1 MSGESQRLSVD
12 DLPDEI
18 LCNVFLSNTVGE
30 GQTVRETLISTCLV
44 CKRWHTL
51 LASYPLIWSRVIDFE
66 KDSPECVA
74 ELLHRSGA
82 TPFEVGGT
90 SVFEAVRQQNRHS
103 IRTLQ
108 SIFEHNSRVKT
119 MNLNIRY
126 APWELI
132 CKDFLSYP
140 APNLEFLNLI
150 TSCPFPNCSHDGPLF
165 ANQAPRLTR
174 FHMQRCLT
182 DFSSPT
188 LHNLT
193 DLSVFDIVAP
203 EQPAFMPQANSHT
216 KLAPTVLGWLQILQ
230 NMPSLR
236 YLTLVN
242 SVTRTAVNDEVFI
255 RTILPNLHLLS
266 LCSFFDE
273 GSTILDRLDIPASCG
288 IRLKCTARH
297 SASPSSGSKLLAAL
311 SHQLTHWPKGS
322 ARRYL
327 QAKLLDGDRV
337 HFGNSRR
344 IGLIWNVT
352 DKEELA
358 NHARSS
364 PDPLVWLV
372 LDFNDDMLARRFL
385 GQLLA
390 IYETTHSTITCLDF
404 WIDEVSTST
413 TGDIASLGT
422 LVNYISWFTNLE
434 MLNLIGQ
441 SPVHILPLFKALS
454 TPDHIIFPHLRS
466 VHLTGTIFEPS
477 SNQVSLAVIGFLVQR
492 VELQA
497 PLAELWIVD
506 GEIPQPT
513 RLNLEVMGGVK
524 VMIKKKGIGI

>member
-1 MSGESQRLSVD
+1 MSGVN

-18 LCNVFLSNTVGE
+18 LCNVFLSNTVRDAQ
-30 GQTVRETLISTCLV
+30 GQTAVRETLVSTCLV
-44 CKRWHTL
+44 CKRWHAL
-51 LASYPLIWSRVIDFE
+51 LSNYPLIWSRVIDFE
-66 KDSPECVA
+66 KDTPECVA
-74 ELLHRSGA
+74 ELLRRSGA
-82 TPFEVGGT
+82 TPFEVGG
-90 SVFEAVRQQNRHS
+90 SSIFEAVRQQNHHS
-103 IRTLQ
+103 IRTLR
-108 SIFEHNSRVKT
+108 SIFEHHSRIKT

-174 FHMQRCLT
+174 FHMQRCLA

-193 DLSVFDIVAP
+193 ELSVFDIVAP
-203 EQPAFMPQANSHT
+203 EMPAFMPQTNNPT
-216 KLAPTVLGWLQILQ
+216 KVAPTVLGWLQILQ
-230 NMPSLR
+230 NMPGLR

-242 SVTRTAVNDEVFI
+242 SVMRTAASGEISI
-255 RTILPNLHLLS
+255 RTTLSNLHLLS

-273 GSTILDRLDIPASCG
+273 GTTILDGLDIPASCG
-288 IRLKCTARH
+288 IRLKFTARH
-297 SASPSSGSKLLAAL
+297 FASPSSGSKLLAAL

-352 DKEELA
+352 EREELA
-358 NHARSS
+358 NHALGS

-372 LDFNDDMLARRFL
+372 LHFNDDMLARRFL
-385 GQLLA
+385 EQLLA
-390 IYETTHSTITCLDF
+390 IYETTYSTITCLDF

-422 LVNYISWFTNLE
+422 LVNFIRWFTNLE
-434 MLNLIGQ
+434 TLNLIGQ
-441 SPVHILPLFKALS
+441 SPVHILPLFNEALS
-454 TPDHIIFPHLRS
+454 TPDHVIFPHLRS

-477 SNQVSLAVIGFLVQR
+477 SNQVFMAVIYFLVQR
-492 VELQA
+492 INLQA
-497 PLAELWIVD
+497 PLAELWLVD
-506 GEIPQPT
+506 GEIPHPT
-513 RLNLEVMGGVK
+513 KLKLEMIGGVK
-524 VMIKKKGIGI
+524 VMVSKKGVGI